1 MFGRTRSRFRLP
13 TTVITIDSIEFDLP
27 IDEEVFSLRWL
38 RNPQ

>member
-1 MFGRTRSRFRLP
+1 
-13 TTVITIDSIEFDLP
+13 VITIDSIEFDLP